1 MDYIKAI
8 GPAIVISA
16 VVVGP
21 GSVTTASS
29 MGASYNYALLWVVVM
44 AALASF
50 FYQLPAIRVALAK
63 EVTIMEAV
71 RMRFGKMWALVLYY
85 CIAFGSLIF
94 QAGNFTGA
102 AMAMEYFVP
111 QIPLVGWAAIMILV
125 AFVLAWTSHYSVLET
140 FTKGLV
146 IMMVIAFVATAIGS
160 KPHMGDMITQGFSF
174 QIPEGDFFL
183 VLAML
188 ATTMVPD
195 IPVSLSAHPEQA
207 DLPVRLPNLA
217 PAAPAQ
223 RDDGPVGHAQ
233 ALAVQAPDM
242 AQVDQEAPLAAEK
255 EPPGQ
260 PPLQGGQ
267 GLPGGDG
274 PLRAVDKAVPP
285 GALHPDQIAEREPD
299 PAAVAGDLQPLQG
312 VPPELD
318 AAVQGGP
325 ELIHPDGL
333 PQKAGGMER
342 IAGDGR
348 PAAGGA
354 EKQRALPDGGGRRGA
369 VVQIPEEDPAG
380 LRAGLR
386 GPVRKF
392 HRSAGEPP
400 PGLQHAEKGC
410 ALRGISHMYGK
421 LHGTHPPP
429 YGRRHGPGQPRN
441 VVLARL
447 YLLLL

>member
-160 KPHMGDMITQGFSF
+160 KPDMGDMITQGFSF

-195 IPVSLSAHPEQA
+195 IPVSLSALHK
-207 DLPVRLPNLA
+207 
-217 PAAPAQ
+217 Q
-223 RDDGPVGHAQ
+223 RYFKKDSF
-233 ALAVQAPDM
+233 
-242 AQVDQEAPLAAEK
+242 EAS
-255 EPPGQ
+255 
-260 PPLQGGQ
+260 
-267 GLPGGDG
+267 
-274 PLRAVDKAVPP
+274 
-285 GALHPDQIAEREPD
+285 
-299 PAAVAGDLQPLQG
+299 
-312 VPPELD
+312 
-318 AAVQGGP
+318 
-325 ELIHPDGL
+325 L
-333 PQKAGGMER
+333 PQKTKMKLAHF
-342 IAGDGR
+342 D
-348 PAAGGA
+348 
-354 EKQRALPDGGGRRGA
+354 L
-369 VVQIPEEDPAG
+369 V
-380 LRAGLR
+380 
-386 GPVRKF
+386 F
-392 HRSAGEPP
+392 
-400 PGLQHAEKGC
+400 GC
-410 ALRGISHMYGK
+410 AVTALITSAIVICSDHFSDG
-421 LHGTHPPP
+421 LF
-429 YGRRHGPGQPRN
+429 RRNR
-441 VVLARL
+441 
-447 YLLLL
+447 